1 MSESVHLIPA
11 SITVKS
17 KIGIENNEV
26 NIHPPYIG
34 VMELAAR
41 LPTAAIPMQPT
52 RTTTY
57 ANIHSS
63 PKTFSNRTK
72 NSMKIIVLKIQSK
85 IIEPNALPRNN

>member
-17 KIGIENNEV
+17 KIGIENKEV

-52 RTTTY
+52 RTTT
-57 ANIHSS
+57 
-63 PKTFSNRTK
+63 
-72 NSMKIIVLKIQSK
+72 
-85 IIEPNALPRNN
+85 

>member
-26 NIHPPYIG
+26 NIQPPYIG

-41 LPTAAIPMQPT
+41 VPIAAMPIQPT
-52 RTTTY
+52 KVT
-57 ANIHSS
+57 
-63 PKTFSNRTK
+63 
-72 NSMKIIVLKIQSK
+72 M
-85 IIEPNALPRNN
+85 